1 MSLLTAG
8 CIENVVVKTLP
19 KDFEYKIVE
28 SKATTSVYLTMNYG
42 EVSTTIRFADHHTDK
57 TEVKTVII
65 CDNTKVK
72 LIERTITKTANNL
85 KVLSLRTKLGI
96 AELKTKKTGGNQ

>member
-1 MSLLTAG
+1 MGLLTAG
-8 CIENVVVKTLP
+8 CIENIVIKVLP

-72 LIERTITKTANNL
+72 LIERTITKTTNNL
-85 KVLSLRTKLGI
+85 RILSLRTKLGI
-96 AELKTKKTGGNQ
+96 AELKTKKTGGK